1 MAREVK
7 LSRLDR
13 ILAEFDYPLARDA
26 AVETGADVTLLLADG
41 QENLGETIAHS
52 NDDEFASTDELLAE
66 VMSLLPQH
74 AVGEPYQSDGDS

>member
-1 MAREVK
+1 MEREVK

-13 ILAEFDYPLARDA
+13 ILAEFDYPLTREE

-41 QENLGETIAHS
+41 HVNLGETIANSH
-52 NDDEFASTDELLAE
+52 ETTFASTDDLLNE

>member
-1 MAREVK
+1 MDREVK

-13 ILAEFDYPLARDA
+13 ILAEFDYPLARDD
-26 AVETGADVTLLLADG
+26 AVDTGADITLLLADG
-41 QENLGETIAHS
+41 QVNLGETIAISH
-52 NDDEFASTDELLAE
+52 EAAFASTDDLMNE